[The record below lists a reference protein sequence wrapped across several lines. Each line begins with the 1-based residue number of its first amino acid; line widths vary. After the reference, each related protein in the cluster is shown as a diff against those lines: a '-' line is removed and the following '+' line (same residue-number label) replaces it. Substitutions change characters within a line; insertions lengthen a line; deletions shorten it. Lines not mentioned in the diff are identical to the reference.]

1 MSDELITDETKENKD
16 LAKVETP
23 DKDKEYLTEE
33 EIEISEVEA
42 TDEEKDILTSEI
54 INMPASFTLPEFSNK
69 LNKGIFYKPNFQRNK
84 VWNPKGQSRFIESLL
99 FDYPV
104 PQVFLYK
111 EQNKESYLI
120 VDGYQRISTVHAFL
134 SNEFRL
140 QDVCDEY
147 NKKYFNELSEDAQE
161 RLRNRQLTAC
171 IIRQIN
177 PNDVQTLYHIFE
189 RLNTGGQNLNNME
202 VRRAVNYGTLIQ
214 ELEELNTDE
223 NWRKILGK
231 KDIDKRFIDL
241 ELLLRLVAFYESW
254 NNSVAGM
261 DGYTS
266 MKPFLNS
273 YLSRN
278 RDNSKKD
285 FSLKFIKATKF
296 IVDQLGEKPF
306 TLYTRYN
313 YVLLDSVMTA
323 VIIKDSEI
331 ENLKDKYEKL
341 KNDPDYKAIYEA
353 KQGTI
358 SIKSVNDRVRI
369 AMSILK

>member
-1 MSDELITDETKENKD
+1 MELFEEQKTDD
-16 LAKVETP
+16 M
-23 DKDKEYLTEE
+23 TEE
-33 EIEISEVEA
+33 EKEISKVEA
-42 TDEEKDILTSEI
+42 TEEEKDVLTSEI
-54 INMPASFTLPEFSNK
+54 INSPASFTLPEYSNK

-111 EQNKESYLI
+111 EQKKEAYLI
-120 VDGYQRISTVHAFL
+120 VDGYQRISTIHAFL
-134 SNEFRL
+134 NNEFKL

-147 NKKYFNELSEDAQE
+147 NKKDFKNLPEDAQE
-161 RLRNRQLTAC
+161 RLRNRQLNAC

-177 PNDVQTLYHIFE
+177 PDDIQTLYHIFE

-214 ELEELNTDE
+214 ELEKLNTDE

-231 KDIDKRFIDL
+231 KDVDKRFTDL
-241 ELLLRLVAFYESW
+241 ELILRLCAFYEKW
-254 NNSVAGM
+254 DAEKAEMQN
-261 DGYTS
+261 YKS
-266 MKPFLNS
+266 MKSFLNE
-273 YLSRN
+273 YLHHQQHE
-278 RDNSKKD
+278 KKEE
-285 FSLKFIKATKF
+285 FCKRFKKAAKFI
-296 IVDQLGEKPF
+296 IDELGDKPF

-323 VIIKDSEI
+323 VIKTDSEI
-331 ENLKDKYEKL
+331 EEFKDKFALLKDNQE
-341 KNDPDYKAIYEA
+341 YKEIYEA

-358 SIKSVNDRVRI
+358 SIKSVNDRIRI
-369 AMSILK
+369 ATSILK

>member
-1 MSDELITDETKENKD
+1 MELLEEQKTDD
-16 LAKVETP
+16 M
-23 DKDKEYLTEE
+23 TEE
-33 EIEISEVEA
+33 EIEISKVET

-69 LNKGIFYKPNFQRNK
+69 LNKGVFYRPNFQRNK

-111 EQNKESYLI
+111 EQNREAYLI
-120 VDGYQRISTVHAFL
+120 VDGYQRISTIHAFL
-134 SNEFRL
+134 NNEFKL

-147 NKKYFNELSEDAQE
+147 NKKYFSDLSEDAQE
-161 RLRNRQLTAC
+161 RLRNRQLNAC

-177 PNDVQTLYHIFE
+177 PNDIQTLYHIFE

-214 ELEELNTDE
+214 ELEMLNKDE
-223 NWRKILGK
+223 SWRKILGK
-231 KDIDKRFIDL
+231 KDIDKRFTDL

-254 NNSVAGM
+254 DNSLAEM
-261 DGYTS
+261 KNYTS
-266 MKPFLNS
+266 MKPFLNT
-273 YLSRN
+273 YLSKN
-278 RDNSKKD
+278 RDDAKKD
-285 FSLKFIKATKF
+285 FSERFAKATKF
-296 IVDQLGEKPF
+296 IVNELGEKPF

-313 YVLLDSVMTA
+313 YVILDSVMTA
-323 VIIKDSEI
+323 VIIKDSKIINFKEKF
-331 ENLKDKYEKL
+331 EQLKS
-341 KNDPDYKAIYEA
+341 NADYKAIYEA

-358 SIKSVNDRVRI
+358 SIRSVNDRIRI